1 MAEDVCESWEEL
13 EKMPDVLDK
22 KLQQMALRA
31 DRHES
36 SADST
41 DGLDKVSQSASGA
54 VKILR
59 RPVAEPGGRKHEE
72 DSGTRLNVNSQ
83 PFVPRSQAPAIQLE
97 DSTRTQFK
105 PKLMILKR
113 ENTGS
118 GAKGGSESGN
128 HRQTAGPQ
136 SRTFEEREAEYLKAR
151 ERIMGSATS
160 APPESLPQAKNV
172 SPASHRTL
180 LPGQPEVPLIR
191 QPAGP
196 SADGDRGFVR
206 SKR

>member
-1 MAEDVCESWEEL
+1 MAEDVCECWEDL
-13 EKMPDVLDK
+13 EKSDVLDK

-31 DRHES
+31 HRHDS
-36 SADST
+36 PADPT
-41 DGLDKVSQSASGA
+41 HELDKTVSQSASGP

-59 RPVAEPGGRKHEE
+59 RPAAGPAGRRHEE
-72 DSGTRLNVNSQ
+72 ESGTKLNVNSQ

-113 ENTGS
+113 ES
-118 GAKGGSESGN
+118 AGAKGGSESGN
-128 HRQTAGPQ
+128 HRQNSGPQ
-136 SRTFEEREAEYLKAR
+136 SRTFEEREAEYLRAR
-151 ERIMGSATS
+151 ERIMGSAS
-160 APPESLPQAKNV
+160 SSPSEPQAKNS
-172 SPASHRTL
+172 SPASHRPPL
-180 LPGQPEVPLIR
+180 LQGQPEVPLIR

-196 SADGDRGFVR
+196 SANGDRGFVR